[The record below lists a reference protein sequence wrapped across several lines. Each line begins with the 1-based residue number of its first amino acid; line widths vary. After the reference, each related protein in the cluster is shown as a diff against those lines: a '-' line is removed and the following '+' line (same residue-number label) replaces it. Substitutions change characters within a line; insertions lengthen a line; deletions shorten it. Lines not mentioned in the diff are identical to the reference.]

1 MNREDIYEGK
11 QKPWPK
17 TGTPKFIDWAEE
29 WPPATE
35 TKPEENVRRKI
46 HNIVGPQRV
55 NFV

>member
-1 MNREDIYEGK
+1 MKVNKNPG
-11 QKPWPK
+11 PK